1 MIDVKVTTL
10 GGAEIAKTLALANS
24 SARAA
29 LRDELALIG
38 DEIVAAARSRAP
50 KRTVPGL
57 AGRIRWYFGSEVKR
71 GPKGA
76 KRMVTQDTKW
86 KDGRIRMTVR
96 PFGRVAHLMER
107 GVNATFQQRAGRGSK
122 AGQVVASVKSPKWKE
137 AKSLTYQR
145 TLVISPRPFFMPAV
159 QSVGGPSGVNAR
171 LQARIDKLS
180 AELQRAA

>member
-1 MIDVKVTTL
+1 VIDLKVTTL
-10 GGAEIAKTLALANS
+10 GGPEIAKTLALANS
-24 SARAA
+24 GIRAT

-38 DEIVAAARSRAP
+38 DEIVAAARSKAP

-76 KRMVTQDTKW
+76 KRMVLQDTKW

-107 GVNATFQQRAGRGSK
+107 GVSATFQQSAGRGSK
-122 AGQVVASVKSPKWKE
+122 AGQVSASVNSPKWKE
-137 AKSLTYQR
+137 AKSLTYTR
-145 TLVISPRPFFMPAV
+145 TLVITPRPFFMPAV
-159 QSVGGPSGVNAR
+159 QSVGGPAGVNAR
-171 LQARIDKLS
+171 LQARLDRLS
-180 AELQRAA
+180 GELRGAA